1 MKRLISI
8 LLMILILSTGC
19 TSFLTVDEDK
29 VKDVS
34 DKVTDILINTMG
46 QEKAE
51 KHESHTI
58 ESSDKNTLS
67 IKGTVGD
74 INISSHQ
81 AEQTIINIIIRAKS
95 GSKDKSN
102 DIIQNYTYTIN
113 ADTSS
118 IAVDT
123 SFKEAY
129 KDINLTVDLD
139 IYIPANITSIELST
153 NVGNI
158 HLSEISGN
166 IQTNNNV
173 GDFTADKS
181 EGSYIIKS
189 NVGKIM
195 LNDCIAFGNS
205 EFITNTGEIEL
216 SLTDISKAV
225 SIIAITDVGNI
236 DMSLKGDSAYHATIN
251 EFMKDERIQT
261 KHDQGTNI
269 NLTSGVGKVNFK

>member
-118 IAVDT
+118 ISVDT

-225 SIIAITDVGNI
+225 SIIAKTDVGNI

>member
-46 QEKAE
+46 QEKAG

>member
-225 SIIAITDVGNI
+225 SIIAKTDVGNI